1 METKLYVGNIA
12 FDITEDNLRKLFT
25 EAGKVN
31 DVALIKNQGS
41 GSSKGYG
48 YITMNSMEDG
58 NKAIEQFHGKK
69 LGYRELVV
77 NFEL

>member
-31 DVALIKNQGS
+31 DVALMKNQGS
-41 GSSKGYG
+41 GSSKGFG
-48 YITMNSMEDG
+48 YVTMDTMEDG
-58 NKAIEQFHGKK
+58 NKAIERLHGRK

-77 NFEL
+77 NFDL